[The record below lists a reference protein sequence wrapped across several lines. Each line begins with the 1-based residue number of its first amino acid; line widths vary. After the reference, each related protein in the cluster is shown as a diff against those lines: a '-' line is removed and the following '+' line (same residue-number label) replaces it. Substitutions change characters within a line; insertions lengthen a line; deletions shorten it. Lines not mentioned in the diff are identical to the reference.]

1 MPPVARGSDAQHRLP
16 RAECERAGSEGG
28 VLIRGFFSYHKQGEL
43 SVRRLLLAPTT
54 PAPPAA
60 AAARKR
66 KASAGGDRTLDV
78 ETIGATFGCTLGN
91 IVGYLE
97 GRGIPAE
104 RAYILRSLRTL
115 LLPAAESVRYMR
127 GTDVEH
133 LARGL
138 ASCRVVQPQRAAL
151 HETSRAGF
159 PRLDHKYGHACTVV
173 GSTAA
178 LLVAF
183 RVMATV
189 PDHAEHLWKDGS
201 LWKALHQAKKVLGSW
216 RPATVHMPEAHWEAL
231 GAEKRALERAAL
243 ASYHVWMR
251 HTSLH
256 GPQQQQRTGALDGMQ
271 CMLDAAR
278 AAAYPGGELVN
289 EYTQAKL
296 LQKLQEMASAPREA
310 HLGAGHAHV
319 EGWSVTVL
327 PLAEIPVSVELVT
340 GGRRRPGADADDSE
354 SGATS
359 SSWRTLSSNASGFSH
374 ASQDSL
380 GTLAEAFVVNS
391 VT

>member
-1 MPPVARGSDAQHRLP
+1 M
-16 RAECERAGSEGG
+16 
-28 VLIRGFFSYHKQGEL
+28 
-43 SVRRLLLAPTT
+43 RRLLLAPT
-54 PAPPAA
+54 AVPAA
-60 AAARKR
+60 PRPRKR
-66 KASAGGDRTLDV
+66 KAAPGGDRTLDV

-97 GRGIPAE
+97 GRGLPAE

-127 GTDVEH
+127 GSDVEH

-173 GSTAA
+173 GATAA

-183 RVMATV
+183 QVMSTV

-201 LWKALHQAKKVLGSW
+201 LWKALHQANKVLDSW
-216 RPATVHMPEAHWEAL
+216 RPATVHMPESHWEAL
-231 GAEKRALERAAL
+231 GAEKRALERASL
-243 ASYHVWMR
+243 AGYYVWMR
-251 HTSLH
+251 HTN
-256 GPQQQQRTGALDGMQ
+256 PPDPRRQRIGAVDGMHG
-271 CMLDAAR
+271 MIAAAR

-296 LQKLQEMASAPREA
+296 LQKLREMAPRDA

-327 PLAEIPVSVELVT
+327 PLAEIPESVALVT
-340 GGRRRPGADADDSE
+340 GGRRQSSADAADSE

-359 SSWRTLSSNASGFSH
+359 SSWRTLSSNASRFSH
-374 ASQDSL
+374 VSQDSL

>member
-1 MPPVARGSDAQHRLP
+1 MLV
-16 RAECERAGSEGG
+16 
-28 VLIRGFFSYHKQGEL
+28 RGFFPYHKQGEL

-54 PAPPAA
+54 PAPPPVA

-97 GRGIPAE
+97 GRGLPAE

-127 GTDVEH
+127 GSDVEH

-173 GSTAA
+173 GATAA

-183 RVMATV
+183 QVMATV

-201 LWKALHQAKKVLGSW
+201 LWKALHQAKKVLDSW

-231 GAEKRALERAAL
+231 GAEKRALERGAL
-243 ASYHVWMR
+243 AGYHVWMR
-251 HTSLH
+251 HAHSKATFS
-256 GPQQQQRTGALDGMQ
+256 GPTGVQ
-271 CMLDAAR
+271 CMIDAAR

-289 EYTQAKL
+289 EYTQSKL
-296 LQKLQEMASAPREA
+296 MTKLQEMAPRDA
-310 HLGAGHAHV
+310 HLGANHAHV

-327 PLAEIPVSVELVT
+327 PLAEIPESVALVT
-340 GGRRRPGADADDSE
+340 GGRRQPGADADYSE

-359 SSWRTLSSNASGFSH
+359 SSWRTLSSNASAFSH

>member
-1 MPPVARGSDAQHRLP
+1 MVPPTPPVTSVPPGPLAAPLIEPVVHGDDAQHRLP

-43 SVRRLLLAPTT
+43 SVRRLLLAPTAAT
-54 PAPPAA
+54 AAP
-60 AAARKR
+60 RKR
-66 KASAGGDRTLDV
+66 KASACSGDRTLDV

-97 GRGIPAE
+97 GRGLPAE

-127 GTDVEH
+127 GSDVEH

-173 GSTAA
+173 GTTAA

-183 RVMATV
+183 QVMSTV

-201 LWKALHQAKKVLGSW
+201 LWKALHQANKVLDTLAARDG
-216 RPATVHMPEAHWEAL
+216 AHARVAL
-231 GAEKRALERAAL
+231 GSARRRAARAGARVPGRL
-243 ASYHVWMR
+243 LRLMR
-251 HTSLH
+251 HTN
-256 GPQQQQRTGALDGMQ
+256 PPD
-271 CMLDAAR
+271 
-278 AAAYPGGELVN
+278 P
-289 EYTQAKL
+289 
-296 LQKLQEMASAPREA
+296 
-310 HLGAGHAHV
+310 
-319 EGWSVTVL
+319 
-327 PLAEIPVSVELVT
+327 
-340 GGRRRPGADADDSE
+340 RRPHRPTMACTA
-354 SGATS
+354 
-359 SSWRTLSSNASGFSH
+359 
-374 ASQDSL
+374 
-380 GTLAEAFVVNS
+380 
-391 VT
+391 